1 MTGHQLL
8 EEVRYD
14 EVGQPLSGSGSFM
27 DYSMPR
33 ADKMPPLRIER
44 VDTLSP
50 LDLLSLKG
58 EPDSPSRRLRAPFA
72 IEDALSG
79 HGITVRQTPVR
90 PQALSSLEIP
100 SSISMPP
107 RGAGLA

>member
-14 EVGQPLSGSGSFM
+14 EAGQPLSGSFM

-33 ADKMPPLRIER
+33 ADRMPPLRIER

-50 LDLLSLKG
+50 LDPLSLKG
-58 EPDSPSRRLRAPFA
+58 ELDFPSRRLRASFA
-72 IEDALSG
+72 IADALSG
-79 HGITVRQTPVR
+79 HGTAVRQTPVR
-90 PQALSSLEIP
+90 PQAPSFLEIP
-100 SSISMPP
+100 SSISMPQ
-107 RGAGLA
+107 RGADLA